1 MMNKD
6 EFVALFKQQPYEV
19 QEACVMAFEMPE
31 PQILTFRAF
40 SAQTGMSAFQP
51 TIVGASYHATIAEV
65 NSAVAQGLNL
75 LPMYSQESKGV
86 NDERE

>member
-19 QEACVMAFEMPE
+19 QEACVMAFELPP
-31 PQILTFRAF
+31 PQALTFSMV
-40 SAQTGMSAFQP
+40 SADMGISPFQP

-65 NSAVAQGLNL
+65 NDAVAQGLNL
-75 LPMYSQESKGV
+75 LPMYSREL
-86 NDERE
+86 DEGLTDDN